1 MAGRRGSGRRRV
13 SGPCLPEAFRLQ
25 VVKRIVGR
33 VLVIVLADE
42 KETIGETVAEFPA
55 PGDALGSGEAGI
67 DEIESCE
74 QQQWFVGS
82 FVTPAPHADDADVER
97 VESFDGGGEIH
108 GEKGRDACPLRHN
121 LAMTEG
127 V

>member
-1 MAGRRGSGRRRV
+1 MAGRRGSGIRRV

-42 KETIGETVAEFPA
+42 QEMIGEAVAEFPA

-67 DEIESCE
+67 DEIKSGE
-74 QQQWFVGS
+74 QQQWFVGK
-82 FVTPAPHADDADVER
+82 FATPAPDADDADVER

-108 GEKGRDACPLRHN
+108 GEKGRDECSLRHN
-121 LAMTEG
+121 LALTEG